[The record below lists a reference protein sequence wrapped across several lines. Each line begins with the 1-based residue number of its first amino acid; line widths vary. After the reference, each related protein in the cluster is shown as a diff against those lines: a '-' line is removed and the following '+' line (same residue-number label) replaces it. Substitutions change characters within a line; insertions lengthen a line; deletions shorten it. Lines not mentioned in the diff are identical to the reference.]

1 MKSCLWKLGL
11 GFWTHG
17 FIATSFGSK
26 DENNLPPINDWMS
39 GVTCCISF
47 IHVAQQLPSCS
58 CTSEFWK
65 TLLAKPNPDA
75 NYFYLMRGELTKIG
89 EYMTSFSKIV
99 GKNKKE
105 NEHCHVL
112 HSIRSHRSSKLFI
125 KHTIAKDYFKDIF
138 WDYFIFNKK
147 TLCVVIIAIIS
158 YNVASLWKFQYFR
171 RPIYILLLQ
180 K

>member
-1 MKSCLWKLGL
+1 MVWFDLIYYSGENWVLLYVKIGAWVLDLCLDKSSGPMRSKCIFIDLSDPNIIEFFEISQFYWFHLLILEKMKSCLWKLGL

-26 DENNLPPINDWMS
+26 DENNLPPITDWMS

-99 GKNKKE
+99 GKN
-105 NEHCHVL
+105 
-112 HSIRSHRSSKLFI
+112 
-125 KHTIAKDYFKDIF
+125 
-138 WDYFIFNKK
+138 
-147 TLCVVIIAIIS
+147 
-158 YNVASLWKFQYFR
+158 
-171 RPIYILLLQ
+171 
-180 K
+180 